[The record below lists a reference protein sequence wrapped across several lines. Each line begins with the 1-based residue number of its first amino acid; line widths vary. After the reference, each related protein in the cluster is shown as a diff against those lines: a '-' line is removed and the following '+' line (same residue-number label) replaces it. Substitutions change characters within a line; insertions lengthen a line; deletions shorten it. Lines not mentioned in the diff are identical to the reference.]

1 MEEIK
6 KQEIIEPGTNEMEIV
21 EFTIS
26 GDVFG
31 INVAKI
37 LEIMMVTKIK
47 PMPHS
52 HPAVEGV
59 FKPRDTVLTVINLPQ
74 YLGLAEPPEH
84 DAEKDLL
91 IVTHFNQMQ
100 LAFRVHT
107 VEGIRKITWADI
119 EKPDKTVSGGME
131 GIITGLASFENR
143 LITILDFEKIV
154 TEIAPETGIQLD
166 EVEEYAGDKYKNYP
180 ILIAED
186 SRFLTGMLL
195 ESLHRA
201 GFDNIRTFDNGQEAW
216 NFLESIKD
224 DEVAIDNDVRLVITD
239 IEMPQMDGY
248 RLIKLIREERNLK
261 HLPVIIFS
269 SILSDEMILRGNN
282 CGADAQLS
290 KPEIAK
296 LVSIVHQLFG
306 KHHGELQ
313 AEAQ

>member
-21 EFTIS
+21 EFTIA

-52 HPAVEGV
+52 HPSVEGV
-59 FKPRDTVLTVINLPQ
+59 FKPRDAVLTVINLPQ
-74 YLGLAEPPEH
+74 YLGLDEEGH
-84 DAEKDLL
+84 DRDKDLF
-91 IVTHFNQMQ
+91 IITHFNQMQ

-131 GIITGLASFENR
+131 GIITGLASFDNR

-154 TEIAPETGIQLD
+154 TEIAPETGIQID
-166 EVEEYAGDKYKNYP
+166 EVEEYAGDEYIDFP

-186 SRFLTGMLL
+186 SHFLTGMLL
-195 ESLHRA
+195 ESLNKA
-201 GFDNIRTFDNGQEAW
+201 GFENVRTFDNGQEAW
-216 NFLESIKD
+216 DFLETIKED
-224 DEVAIDNDVRLVITD
+224 PIEIDKDVRLVITD

-269 SILSDEMILRGNN
+269 SILSDEMVLRGKN

-290 KPEIAK
+290 KPEIGR
-296 LVSIVHQLFG
+296 LVSVVRELFG
-306 KHHGELQ
+306 KHHGELDV
-313 AEAQ
+313 ANG